1 MRAICIC
8 MILYWFIYTSHQA
21 VLNLVM
27 FCGNRSPFLDFYTC
41 FCMLLHKNRQF
52 HASGAFASGRHWV
65 LFGLLVVQSEAA
77 SDYLHRCRSLF
88 QKLIPTSSGWW
99 FRFRRF
105 FFLSLTSG
113 NLSNVS
119 NIFSDGLVQPPTS
132 LQIFLCCVKNNKMW
146 FELQKKPVAAFQF
159 GRFWEHEFLVLFLP
173 QKTCW
178 WWLVSSSP
186 KYCMSFWKNIYM
198 YMYI

>member
-1 MRAICIC
+1 M
-8 MILYWFIYTSHQA
+8 
-21 VLNLVM
+21 
-27 FCGNRSPFLDFYTC
+27 
-41 FCMLLHKNRQF
+41 
-52 HASGAFASGRHWV
+52 
-65 LFGLLVVQSEAA
+65 VQSEAA

-105 FFLSLTSG
+105 FIFLSLTWG

-119 NIFSDGLVQPPTS
+119 NFLKDGLVQPPTS

-173 QKTCW
+173 QKKHVGGDLYQVHLNIACHFEKIYTCICIF
-178 WWLVSSSP
+178 
-186 KYCMSFWKNIYM
+186 KYIYYVYIYM
-198 YMYI
+198 YLLRVYIYMYILCMLLHFELAPVIYKKSQFLTKKHLQQLFPTTLPYTLC